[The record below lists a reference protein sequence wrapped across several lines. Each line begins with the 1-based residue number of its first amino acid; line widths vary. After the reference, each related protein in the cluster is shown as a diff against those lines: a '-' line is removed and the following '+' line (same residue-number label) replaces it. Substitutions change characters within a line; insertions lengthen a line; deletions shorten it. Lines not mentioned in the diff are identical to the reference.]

1 MRSIFSILLLSI
13 SFLAAGQL
21 VDTVRVK
28 SDWNPSRIHF
38 GVDAN
43 RFYNTVVKSYETSYG
58 GMVDIDMHKF
68 FVVLEGGL
76 EKNHRIAS
84 YEYTNQGLFFKAGVD
99 YNLIPHNIYRNAM
112 SLGVRY
118 ASSYFSDQLVF
129 EDDNYWYGNRTATL
143 SNDALS
149 AQWVE
154 ILINLK
160 VRIWK
165 NLFLGSIVRI
175 ETLKN
180 LSDTGHIVPYD
191 VPGWGRNRKS
201 GTDLKTTNMGFS
213 YYVIWNLAFREK
225 EIPNKKQN

>member
-1 MRSIFSILLLSI
+1 
-13 SFLAAGQL
+13 
-21 VDTVRVK
+21 
-28 SDWNPSRIHF
+28 
-38 GVDAN
+38 
-43 RFYNTVVKSYETSYG
+43 
-58 GMVDIDMHKF
+58 
-68 FVVLEGGL
+68 
-76 EKNHRIAS
+76 
-84 YEYTNQGLFFKAGVD
+84 
-99 YNLIPHNIYRNAM
+99 M

-118 ASSYFSDQLVF
+118 ASSYFSYQLVF
-129 EDDNYWYGNRTATL
+129 EDDNYWYGNLTATL

-154 ILINLK
+154 ILLNLK
-160 VRIWK
+160 VRICK

-180 LSDTGHIVPYD
+180 LSDTGHLVPYY

>member
-1 MRSIFSILLLSI
+1 M
-13 SFLAAGQL
+13 
-21 VDTVRVK
+21 
-28 SDWNPSRIHF
+28 
-38 GVDAN
+38 
-43 RFYNTVVKSYETSYG
+43 
-58 GMVDIDMHKF
+58 
-68 FVVLEGGL
+68 
-76 EKNHRIAS
+76 
-84 YEYTNQGLFFKAGVD
+84 
-99 YNLIPHNIYRNAM
+99 
-112 SLGVRY
+112 RY

-154 ILINLK
+154 ILLNLK

-180 LSDTGHIVPYD
+180 LSDTGHLVPYD
-191 VPGWGRNRKS
+191 VPGWCRNRKS